1 MKDLKS
7 SLDKFDSSIEK
18 LNSVITSINNNNV
31 MSNKKVETVLL
42 KENENLKFKYADTLN
57 KLEKILLKI
66 DTLDKS
72 KKNAWSNYNNK

>member
-72 KKNAWSNYNNK
+72 KKNA

>member
-1 MKDLKS
+1 MKDLKT
-7 SLDKFDSSIEK
+7 SLDKFNSSIEK
-18 LNSVITSINNNNV
+18 LNSIITSSVNTDSI
-31 MSNKKVETVLL
+31 SNKKVEEILL
-42 KENENLKFKYADTLN
+42 KENAKLKFKYADTLN

>member
-31 MSNKKVETVLL
+31 LSNKKVETVLL

-66 DTLDKS
+66 DTLEKS
-72 KKNAWSNYNNK
+72 KKNA

>member
-66 DTLDKS
+66 DTLEES
-72 KKNAWSNYNNK
+72 KKNA